1 MIRSTARTALV
12 VALALAGLLHTATPA
27 RAANTLVLPR
37 AGQVGLGIQVQ
48 GATLLTGGEL
58 GKEFGAGPG
67 LTVKLRYRM
76 RFERAIGLTF
86 DAQQLDSRDP
96 SAGAGAFD
104 SIKAVRGQR
113 QVLRDRLKLVSAGFE
128 LYQMF
133 DTDEKTTKML
143 SAGLG
148 LAQVSAHLTD
158 GETQFPLA
166 GDALFVS
173 LGAGVERFVFKSWAW
188 DLSTRY
194 QMLFHDGKVNH
205 DLQLQLGMIFYAAY

>member
-12 VALALAGLLHTATPA
+12 VALALAGLLQTAAPA

-37 AGQVGLGIQVQ
+37 SGQVGLGIQVQ

-86 DAQQLDSRDP
+86 DAQQLDSRHP
-96 SAGAGAFD
+96 SAAAGAFD
-104 SIKAVRGQR
+104 AIVPVSGEP

-133 DTDEKTTKML
+133 DTDETTKML